1 MIEGGVTVGTPVEG
15 HGLETTVGPA
25 EGVDVG
31 VAAEGIR
38 LGIEVGAVEDVV
50 VGGSTGLG
58 VLEVEGIAAGGVL
71 DTTGTLKAGEFA
83 AVGVVE
89 EIGTLSGPLTS
100 GALSTAYTGAISSHG
115 SVGHTAVT
123 RAQWVKR
130 MHMMPNGS
138 WVGNR
143 MPPLGVGVFELG
155 GRWGTG

>member
-1 MIEGGVTVGTPVEG
+1 MIKGGVTVGTPVEG

-71 DTTGTLKAGEFA
+71 DTT
-83 AVGVVE
+83 
-89 EIGTLSGPLTS
+89 
-100 GALSTAYTGAISSHG
+100 
-115 SVGHTAVT
+115 
-123 RAQWVKR
+123 
-130 MHMMPNGS
+130 
-138 WVGNR
+138 
-143 MPPLGVGVFELG
+143 
-155 GRWGTG
+155 

>member
-1 MIEGGVTVGTPVEG
+1 MGV
-15 HGLETTVGPA
+15 
-25 EGVDVG
+25 VD
-31 VAAEGIR
+31 E
-38 LGIEVGAVEDVV
+38 
-50 VGGSTGLG
+50 
-58 VLEVEGIAAGGVL
+58 
-71 DTTGTLKAGEFA
+71 TGTFPAGLSPAGALKSE
-83 AVGVVE
+83 
-89 EIGTLSGPLTS
+89 PLTS